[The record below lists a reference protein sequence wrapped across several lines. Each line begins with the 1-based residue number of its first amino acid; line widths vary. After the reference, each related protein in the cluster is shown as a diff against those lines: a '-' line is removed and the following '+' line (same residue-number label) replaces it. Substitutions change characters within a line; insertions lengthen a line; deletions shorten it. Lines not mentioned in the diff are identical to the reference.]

1 MKLAR
6 RLQAIKP
13 SATLALNARAKA
25 LAAKGEDV
33 VVLAAGE
40 PDFDT
45 PEFVKQAAIDALRSG
60 FTKYTATAGM
70 PELREAVC
78 RKLEKDNALKFT
90 PDQVVVTAGGK
101 QSLYNAFQALLDD
114 GDEVIIFSP
123 YWVSYPDMVHLAGG
137 KPVIVPTREED
148 GYAPDPEAIRKAL
161 TPRTRAIVLNSPAN
175 PTGAVYSRATL
186 EGIAAAVRD
195 HDCLLISDDMYE
207 KLLYTGEFLNI
218 GNVAPDLV
226 PRLLVSN
233 GLSKSHAMTGWRLG
247 YAAGPKAL
255 ISGMQ
260 LVQDQSTSN
269 ASSIT
274 QKAALAA
281 LNGPTDTIT
290 AMVNEYRER
299 RDLFVAGLNAIE
311 GIRCRLP
318 EGAFYA
324 MADVRALLGR
334 SYKGTVLTTSL
345 QLSEA
350 LLNDFLVAAVPGDPF
365 GAPGYIRM
373 SFVTSREV
381 LQKGLKRLREFVAA
395 LQSV

>member
-25 LAAKGEDV
+25 LAASGKDV

-45 PEFVKQAAIDALRSG
+45 PEFVKQAAIEALRTG
-60 FTKYTATAGM
+60 FTKYTATAGT
-70 PELREAVC
+70 PELREAIC
-78 RKLEKDNALKFT
+78 RKLEKDNGLKYA
-90 PDQVVVTAGGK
+90 PEQVVVTAGGK
-101 QSLYNAFQALLDD
+101 QSLYNCFQALLDE
-114 GDEVIIFSP
+114 GDEVIVFAP

-137 KPVIVPTREED
+137 TPVIVPTREED
-148 GYAPDPEAIRKAL
+148 GYAPDPAAIQKAL
-161 TPRTRAIVLNSPAN
+161 TPRTRALVLNSPAN

-186 EGIAAAVRD
+186 EAIADAVRG
-195 HDCLLISDDMYE
+195 HDCLLVTDDMYE
-207 KLLYTGEFLNI
+207 KLLYTGQPFLNI
-218 GNVAPDLV
+218 GNVAPDLL

-247 YAAGPKAL
+247 YAAGPRAL

-281 LNGPTDTIT
+281 LTGPTDTIT
-290 AMVNEYRER
+290 SMVNEYRER
-299 RDLFVAGLNAIE
+299 RDLFVAGLNAIP

-324 MADVRALLGR
+324 MADVRALLGKT
-334 SYKGTVLTTSL
+334 YKGRPLADSL

-381 LQKGLKRLREFVAA
+381 LQKGLTRLRDFVAA
-395 LQSV
+395 LG

>member
-6 RLQAIKP
+6 RLHAIKP

-78 RKLEKDNALKFT
+78 RKLEKDNALKYT

-137 KPVIVPTREED
+137 TPVIVPTREED
-148 GYAPDPEAIRKAL
+148 GYAPDPEAIRRAL

-195 HDCLLISDDMYE
+195 HDCILITDDMYE

-233 GLSKSHAMTGWRLG
+233 GLSKSYAMTGWRLG

-281 LNGPTDTIT
+281 LNGPSDTIT

-381 LQKGLKRLREFVAA
+381 LQKGLKRLRDFVAA

>member
-25 LAAKGEDV
+25 LAASGKDV

-45 PEFVKQAAIDALRSG
+45 PEFVKQAAIDALRTG

-78 RKLEKDNALKFT
+78 RKLEKDNGLKYAV
-90 PDQVVVTAGGK
+90 DQVVVTAGGK
-101 QSLYNAFQALLDD
+101 QSLYNCFQALLDE
-114 GDEVIIFSP
+114 GDEVIIFAP

-137 KPVIVPTREED
+137 TPVIVPTREED
-148 GYAPDPEAIRKAL
+148 GYAPDPAAIKNAL

-186 EGIAAAVRD
+186 EGIADAVRG
-195 HDCLLISDDMYE
+195 HDCIIVTDDMYE
-207 KLLYTGEFLNI
+207 KLLYTGEPFLNL

-226 PRLLVSN
+226 PRLLLSN

-255 ISGMQ
+255 ITGMQ

-299 RDLFVAGLNAIE
+299 RDLFVAGLNAIP

-324 MADVRALLGR
+324 MADVRGLLGKT
-334 SYKGTVLTTSL
+334 YKGKPLADSL

-381 LQKGLKRLREFVAA
+381 LQKGLTRLRDFVAA
-395 LQSV
+395 LG

>member
-25 LAAKGEDV
+25 LAASGKDV

-45 PEFVKQAAIDALRSG
+45 PEFVKQAAIDALRTG

-78 RKLEKDNALKFT
+78 RKLEKDNGLKYAV
-90 PDQVVVTAGGK
+90 DQVVVTAGGK
-101 QSLYNAFQALLDD
+101 QSLYNCFQALLDE
-114 GDEVIIFSP
+114 GDEVIIFAP

-137 KPVIVPTREED
+137 TPVIVPTREED
-148 GYAPDPEAIRKAL
+148 GYAPDPAAIKKAL

-186 EGIAAAVRD
+186 EGIADAVRG
-195 HDCLLISDDMYE
+195 HDCIIVTDDMYE
-207 KLLYTGEFLNI
+207 KLLYTGEPFLNL

-226 PRLLVSN
+226 PRLLLSN

-255 ISGMQ
+255 ITGMQ

-299 RDLFVAGLNAIE
+299 RDLFVAGLNAIP

-324 MADVRALLGR
+324 MADVRGLLGKT
-334 SYKGTVLTTSL
+334 YKGKPLTDSL

-381 LQKGLKRLREFVAA
+381 LQKGLTRLRDFVAA
-395 LQSV
+395 LG

>member
-25 LAAKGEDV
+25 LAASGKDV

-45 PEFVKQAAIDALRSG
+45 PEFVKQAAIDALRTG

-78 RKLEKDNALKFT
+78 RKLEKDNGLKYA

-101 QSLYNAFQALLDD
+101 QSLYNCFQALLDE
-114 GDEVIIFSP
+114 GDEVIIFAP

-137 KPVIVPTREED
+137 TPVIVPTREED
-148 GYAPDPEAIRKAL
+148 GYAPDPAAIKKAL

-186 EGIAAAVRD
+186 EGIADAVRG
-195 HDCLLISDDMYE
+195 HDCLIVTDDMYE
-207 KLLYTGEFLNI
+207 KLLYTGEPFLNL

-281 LNGPTDTIT
+281 LNGPSDTIT

-299 RDLFVAGLNAIE
+299 RDLFVAGLNAIP

-324 MADVRALLGR
+324 MADVRGLLGKT
-334 SYKGTVLTTSL
+334 YKGKPLTDSL

-350 LLNDFLVAAVPGDPF
+350 LLNDFLVAAVPGEPF

-381 LQKGLKRLREFVAA
+381 LQKGLARLRDFTAA
-395 LQSV
+395 LG

>member
-25 LAAKGEDV
+25 LAASGKDV

-78 RKLEKDNALKFT
+78 RKLEKDNGLKYAV
-90 PDQVVVTAGGK
+90 DQVVVTAGGK
-101 QSLYNAFQALLDD
+101 QSLYNCFQALLDE
-114 GDEVIIFSP
+114 GDEVIIFAP

-137 KPVIVPTREED
+137 TPVIVPTREED
-148 GYAPDPEAIRKAL
+148 GYAPDPAAIKKAL

-186 EGIAAAVRD
+186 EGIADAVRG
-195 HDCLLISDDMYE
+195 HDCLIVTDDMYE
-207 KLLYTGEFLNI
+207 KLLYTGEPFLNI

-299 RDLFVAGLNAIE
+299 RDLFVAGLNAIP
-311 GIRCRLP
+311 GIRCRVP

-324 MADVRALLGR
+324 MADVRGLLGR
-334 SYKGTVLTTSL
+334 AYKGAPLTDSL

-381 LQKGLKRLREFVAA
+381 LQKGLTRLRDFAA
-395 LQSV
+395 TLG

>member
-25 LAAKGEDV
+25 LAASGKDV

-45 PEFVKQAAIDALRSG
+45 PEFVKQAAIEALRTG
-60 FTKYTATAGM
+60 FTKYTATAGT
-70 PELREAVC
+70 PELREAIC
-78 RKLEKDNALKFT
+78 RKLEKDNGLKYA
-90 PDQVVVTAGGK
+90 PEQVVVTAGGK
-101 QSLYNAFQALLDD
+101 QSLYNCFQALLDE
-114 GDEVIIFSP
+114 GDEVIVFAP

-137 KPVIVPTREED
+137 TPVIVPTREED
-148 GYAPDPEAIRKAL
+148 GYAPDPAAIQKAL
-161 TPRTRAIVLNSPAN
+161 TPRTRALVLNSPAN

-186 EGIAAAVRD
+186 EAIADAVRG
-195 HDCLLISDDMYE
+195 HDCLLVTDDMYE
-207 KLLYTGEFLNI
+207 KLLYTGQPFLNI
-218 GNVAPDLV
+218 GNVAPDLL

-247 YAAGPKAL
+247 YAAGPRAL

-281 LNGPTDTIT
+281 LTGPTETIT
-290 AMVNEYRER
+290 SMVNEYRER
-299 RDLFVAGLNAIE
+299 RDLFVAGLNAIP

-324 MADVRALLGR
+324 MADVRALLGKT
-334 SYKGTVLTTSL
+334 YKGRPLADSL

-381 LQKGLKRLREFVAA
+381 LQKGLTRLRDFVAA
-395 LQSV
+395 LG

>member
-1 MKLAR
+1 
-6 RLQAIKP
+6 
-13 SATLALNARAKA
+13 
-25 LAAKGEDV
+25 
-33 VVLAAGE
+33 
-40 PDFDT
+40 
-45 PEFVKQAAIDALRSG
+45 
-60 FTKYTATAGM
+60 M

-78 RKLEKDNALKFT
+78 RKLEKDNGLKYA

-101 QSLYNAFQALLDD
+101 QSLYNCFQALLDE
-114 GDEVIIFSP
+114 GDEVIIFAP

-137 KPVIVPTREED
+137 TPVIVPTREED
-148 GYAPDPEAIRKAL
+148 GYAPDPAAIKKAL
-161 TPRTRAIVLNSPAN
+161 TPRTRAIILNSPAN

-186 EGIAAAVRD
+186 EGIADAVRG
-195 HDCLLISDDMYE
+195 HDCLIVTDDMYE
-207 KLLYTGEFLNI
+207 KLLYTGEPFLNL

-281 LNGPTDTIT
+281 LNGPSDTIT

-299 RDLFVAGLNAIE
+299 RDLFVAGLNAIP
-311 GIRCRLP
+311 GIRCRMP

-324 MADVRALLGR
+324 MADVRGLLGKT
-334 SYKGTVLTTSL
+334 YKGKPLTDSL

-381 LQKGLKRLREFVAA
+381 LQKGLTRLRDFTAA
-395 LQSV
+395 LG

>member
-25 LAAKGEDV
+25 LAASGKDV

-45 PEFVKQAAIDALRSG
+45 PEFVKQAAIDALRTG

-78 RKLEKDNALKFT
+78 RKLEKDNGLKYA

-101 QSLYNAFQALLDD
+101 QSLYNCFQALLDE
-114 GDEVIIFSP
+114 GDEVIIFAP

-137 KPVIVPTREED
+137 TPVIVPTREED
-148 GYAPDPEAIRKAL
+148 GYAPDPAAIKKAL

-186 EGIAAAVRD
+186 EGIADAVRG
-195 HDCLLISDDMYE
+195 HDCLIVTDDMYE
-207 KLLYTGEFLNI
+207 KLLYTGEPFLNL

-281 LNGPTDTIT
+281 LNGPSDTII

-299 RDLFVAGLNAIE
+299 RDLFVAGLNAIP

-324 MADVRALLGR
+324 MADVRGLMGKT
-334 SYKGTVLTTSL
+334 YKGKPLTDSL

-350 LLNDFLVAAVPGDPF
+350 LLNDFLVAAVPGEPF

-381 LQKGLKRLREFVAA
+381 LQKGLARLRDFTAA
-395 LQSV
+395 LG

>member
-25 LAAKGEDV
+25 LAAGGKDV

-78 RKLEKDNALKFT
+78 RKLEKDNGLKYA

-101 QSLYNAFQALLDD
+101 QSLYNCFQALLDE
-114 GDEVIIFSP
+114 GDEVIIFAP

-137 KPVIVPTREED
+137 TPVIVPTREED
-148 GYAPDPEAIRKAL
+148 GYAPDPAAIKKAL

-186 EGIAAAVRD
+186 EGIADAVRG
-195 HDCLLISDDMYE
+195 HDCILVTDDMYE
-207 KLLYTGEFLNI
+207 KLLYTQEPFLNI

-233 GLSKSHAMTGWRLG
+233 GLSKSYAMTGWRLG

-299 RDLFVAGLNAIE
+299 RDLFVAGLNAIP

-324 MADVRALLGR
+324 MADVRGLMGK
-334 SYKGTVLTTSL
+334 SYKGKPLTDSL
-345 QLSEA
+345 QMSEA

-381 LQKGLKRLREFVAA
+381 LQKGLTRLRDFVAA
-395 LQSV
+395 LG

>member
-25 LAAKGEDV
+25 LAASGKDV

-45 PEFVKQAAIDALRSG
+45 PEFVKQAAIEALRTG

-78 RKLEKDNALKFT
+78 RKLEKDNGLKYA

-101 QSLYNAFQALLDD
+101 QSLYNCFQALLDE
-114 GDEVIIFSP
+114 GDEVIIFAP

-137 KPVIVPTREED
+137 TPVIVPTREED
-148 GYAPDPEAIRKAL
+148 GYAPDPEAIKKAL

-186 EGIAAAVRD
+186 EGIAAAVRG
-195 HDCLLISDDMYE
+195 HDCLLVTDDMYE
-207 KLLYTGEFLNI
+207 KLLYTGEPFLNI

-233 GLSKSHAMTGWRLG
+233 GLSKSYAMTGWRLG

-281 LNGPTDTIT
+281 LTGPTDTIT

-299 RDLFVAGLNAIE
+299 RDLFVAGLNAIP

-324 MADVRALLGR
+324 MADVRGLLGK
-334 SYKGTVLTTSL
+334 SYKGKPLTDSL

-381 LQKGLKRLREFVAA
+381 LQKGLTRLRDFVAA
-395 LQSV
+395 LG

>member
-25 LAAKGEDV
+25 LAASGKDV

-45 PEFVKQAAIDALRSG
+45 PEFVKQAAIEALRAG

-78 RKLEKDNALKFT
+78 RKLEKDNGLKYA

-101 QSLYNAFQALLDD
+101 QSLYNCFQALLDE
-114 GDEVIIFSP
+114 GDEVIIFAP

-137 KPVIVPTREED
+137 TPVIVPTREED
-148 GYAPDPEAIRKAL
+148 GYAPDPAAIKKAL
-161 TPRTRAIVLNSPAN
+161 TPRTRAIILNSPAN

-186 EGIAAAVRD
+186 EGIADAVRG
-195 HDCLLISDDMYE
+195 HDCLIVTDDMYE
-207 KLLYTGEFLNI
+207 KLLYTGEPFLNL

-281 LNGPTDTIT
+281 LSGPSDTIT
-290 AMVNEYRER
+290 AMVSEYRER
-299 RDLFVAGLNAIE
+299 RDLFVAGLNAIP
-311 GIRCRLP
+311 GIRCRMP

-324 MADVRALLGR
+324 MADVRGLLGKT
-334 SYKGTVLTTSL
+334 YKGKPLTDSL

-381 LQKGLKRLREFVAA
+381 LQKGLTRLRDFTAA
-395 LQSV
+395 LG

>member
-25 LAAKGEDV
+25 LAASGKDV

-45 PEFVKQAAIDALRSG
+45 PEFVKQAAIDALRTG

-78 RKLEKDNALKFT
+78 RKLEKDNGLKYAV
-90 PDQVVVTAGGK
+90 DQVVVTAGGK
-101 QSLYNAFQALLDD
+101 QSLYNCFQALLDE
-114 GDEVIIFSP
+114 GDEVIIFAP

-137 KPVIVPTREED
+137 TPVIVPTREED
-148 GYAPDPEAIRKAL
+148 GYAPDPAAIKKAL

-186 EGIAAAVRD
+186 EGIADAVRG
-195 HDCLLISDDMYE
+195 HDCLIVTDDMYE
-207 KLLYTGEFLNI
+207 KLLYTGEPFLNL

-255 ISGMQ
+255 ITGMQ

-299 RDLFVAGLNAIE
+299 RDLFVAGLNAIP

-324 MADVRALLGR
+324 MADVRGLLGKT
-334 SYKGTVLTTSL
+334 YKGKPLTDSL

-381 LQKGLKRLREFVAA
+381 LQKGLTRLRDFVAA
-395 LQSV
+395 LG

>member
-45 PEFVKQAAIDALRSG
+45 PEFVKQAAIDAIRSG

-70 PELREAVC
+70 PELREAIC
-78 RKLEKDNALKFT
+78 RKLEKDNGLKYA

-101 QSLYNAFQALLDD
+101 QSLYNCFQALLDE
-114 GDEVIIFSP
+114 GDEVLVFAP

-137 KPVIVPTREED
+137 TPVIVPTREED
-148 GYAPDPEAIRKAL
+148 GYAPDPEAIRRAL

-186 EGIAAAVRD
+186 EGIADAVRG
-195 HDCLLISDDMYE
+195 HDCLLITDDMYE
-207 KLLYTGEFLNI
+207 KLLYTGEAFLNI

-226 PRLLVSN
+226 PRLVVSN
-233 GLSKSHAMTGWRLG
+233 GLSKSYAMTGWRLG

-281 LNGPTDTIT
+281 LNGPSDTIT

-299 RDLFVAGLNAIE
+299 RDLFVAGLNAID
-311 GIRCRLP
+311 GIRCRMP

-334 SYKGTVLTTSL
+334 SYKGTPLTSAL
-345 QLSEA
+345 QLSEV
-350 LLNDFLVAAVPGDPF
+350 LLNDFLVAAVPGEPF

-395 LQSV
+395 LG

>member
-6 RLQAIKP
+6 RLNAIKP

-25 LAAKGEDV
+25 LAASGKDV

-78 RKLEKDNALKFT
+78 RKLEKDNGLKYA

-101 QSLYNAFQALLDD
+101 QSLYNCFQALLDE
-114 GDEVIIFSP
+114 GDEVIIFAP

-137 KPVIVPTREED
+137 TPVIVPTREED
-148 GYAPDPEAIRKAL
+148 GYAPDPAAIKKAL

-186 EGIAAAVRD
+186 EGIADAVRG
-195 HDCLLISDDMYE
+195 HDCMLVTDDMYE
-207 KLLYTGEFLNI
+207 KLLYTGEPFLNI
-218 GNVAPDLV
+218 GNVAPDLL

-299 RDLFVAGLNAIE
+299 RDLFVAGLNAIP

-324 MADVRALLGR
+324 MADVRGLLGR
-334 SYKGTVLTTSL
+334 AYKGKPLTDSL

-381 LQKGLKRLREFVAA
+381 LQKGLTRLRDFVAA
-395 LQSV
+395 LG

>member
-6 RLQAIKP
+6 RLNAIKP

-25 LAAKGEDV
+25 LAASGKDV

-78 RKLEKDNALKFT
+78 RKLEKDNGLKYT

-101 QSLYNAFQALLDD
+101 QSLYNCFQALLDE
-114 GDEVIIFSP
+114 GDEVIIFAP

-137 KPVIVPTREED
+137 TPVIVPTREED
-148 GYAPDPEAIRKAL
+148 GYAPDPAAIKKAL
-161 TPRTRAIVLNSPAN
+161 TPRTRAIILNSPAN

-186 EGIAAAVRD
+186 EGIADAVRG
-195 HDCLLISDDMYE
+195 HDCMLVTDDMYE
-207 KLLYTGEFLNI
+207 KLLYTGQPFLNI

-226 PRLLVSN
+226 PRLVVSN
-233 GLSKSHAMTGWRLG
+233 GLSKSYAMTGWRLG

-281 LNGPTDTIT
+281 LNGPSDTIT

-299 RDLFVAGLNAIE
+299 RDLFVAGLNAIP
-311 GIRCRLP
+311 GLRCRLP

-324 MADVRALLGR
+324 MADVRGLLGKT
-334 SYKGTVLTTSL
+334 YKGKPLTDAL

-381 LQKGLKRLREFVAA
+381 LQKGLARLRDFAAA
-395 LQSV
+395 LS

>member
-6 RLQAIKP
+6 RLNAIKP

-25 LAAKGEDV
+25 LAAGGKDV

-45 PEFVKQAAIDALRSG
+45 PEFVKQAAIDALRTG

-78 RKLEKDNALKFT
+78 RKLEKDNGLKYA

-101 QSLYNAFQALLDD
+101 QSLYNCFQALLDE
-114 GDEVIIFSP
+114 GDEVIIFAP

-137 KPVIVPTREED
+137 TPVIVPTREED
-148 GYAPDPEAIRKAL
+148 GYAPDPAAIKKAL

-186 EGIAAAVRD
+186 EGIADAVRG
-195 HDCLLISDDMYE
+195 HDCMLVTDDMYE
-207 KLLYTGEFLNI
+207 KLLYTGEPFLNI

-233 GLSKSHAMTGWRLG
+233 GLSKSYAMTGWRLG

-299 RDLFVAGLNAIE
+299 RDLFVAGLNAIP

-324 MADVRALLGR
+324 MADVRGLLGK
-334 SYKGTVLTTSL
+334 SYKGKPLTDSL
-345 QLSEA
+345 QMSEA

-381 LQKGLKRLREFVAA
+381 LQKGLARLRDFAAA
-395 LQSV
+395 LG

>member
-25 LAAKGEDV
+25 LAASGKDV

-45 PEFVKQAAIDALRSG
+45 PEFVKQAAIEALRTG

-78 RKLEKDNALKFT
+78 RKLEKDNGLKYA

-101 QSLYNAFQALLDD
+101 QSLYNCFQALLDE
-114 GDEVIIFSP
+114 GDEVIIFAP

-137 KPVIVPTREED
+137 TPVIVPTREED
-148 GYAPDPEAIRKAL
+148 GYAPDPEAIKKAL

-186 EGIAAAVRD
+186 EGIAAAVRG
-195 HDCLLISDDMYE
+195 HDCLLVTDDMYE
-207 KLLYTGEFLNI
+207 KLLYTGEPFLNI

-233 GLSKSHAMTGWRLG
+233 GLSKSYAMTGWRLG

-281 LNGPTDTIT
+281 LTGPTDTIT

-299 RDLFVAGLNAIE
+299 RDLFVAGLNAIP

-324 MADVRALLGR
+324 MADVRGLLGKT
-334 SYKGTVLTTSL
+334 YKGKPLTDSL

-381 LQKGLKRLREFVAA
+381 LQKGLTRLRDFVAA
-395 LQSV
+395 LG

>member
-6 RLQAIKP
+6 RLNAIKP

-25 LAAKGEDV
+25 LAAGGKDV

-78 RKLEKDNALKFT
+78 RKLEKDNGLKYA

-101 QSLYNAFQALLDD
+101 QSLYNCFQALLDE
-114 GDEVIIFSP
+114 GDEVIIFAP

-137 KPVIVPTREED
+137 TPVIVPTREED
-148 GYAPDPEAIRKAL
+148 GYAPDPAAIKKAL

-186 EGIAAAVRD
+186 EGIADAVRG
-195 HDCLLISDDMYE
+195 HDCMLVTDDMYE
-207 KLLYTGEFLNI
+207 KLLYTGEPFLNI

-233 GLSKSHAMTGWRLG
+233 GLSKSYAMTGWRLG

-299 RDLFVAGLNAIE
+299 RDLFVAGLNAIP

-324 MADVRALLGR
+324 MADVRGLLGKT
-334 SYKGTVLTTSL
+334 YKGKPLTDSL
-345 QLSEA
+345 QMSEA

-381 LQKGLKRLREFVAA
+381 LQKGLARLRDFVAA
-395 LQSV
+395 LS

>member
-6 RLQAIKP
+6 RLNAIKP

-25 LAAKGEDV
+25 LAASGKDV

-45 PEFVKQAAIDALRSG
+45 PEFVKQAAIEALRTG

-78 RKLEKDNALKFT
+78 RKLEKDNGLKYA

-101 QSLYNAFQALLDD
+101 QSLYNCFQALLDE
-114 GDEVIIFSP
+114 GDEVIVFAP

-137 KPVIVPTREED
+137 TPVIVPTREED
-148 GYAPDPEAIRKAL
+148 GYAPDPAAIKRAL

-186 EGIAAAVRD
+186 EGIADAVRG
-195 HDCLLISDDMYE
+195 HDCILVTDDMYE
-207 KLLYTGEFLNI
+207 KLLYTGEPFLNI

-233 GLSKSHAMTGWRLG
+233 GLSKSYAMTGWRLG

-281 LNGPTDTIT
+281 LNGPSDTIT

-299 RDLFVAGLNAIE
+299 RDLFVAGLNAIP

-334 SYKGTVLTTSL
+334 TYKGKPLTDSL
-345 QLSEA
+345 QLSET

-381 LQKGLKRLREFVAA
+381 LQKGLTRLRDFVAA
-395 LQSV
+395 LG

>member
-114 GDEVIIFSP
+114 GDEVLIFSP

-137 KPVIVPTREED
+137 TPVIVPTREED

-195 HDCLLISDDMYE
+195 HDCILITDDMYE

-233 GLSKSHAMTGWRLG
+233 GLSKSYAMTGWRLG

-281 LNGPTDTIT
+281 LNGPSDTIT

-299 RDLFVAGLNAIE
+299 RDLFVAGLNAID

-381 LQKGLKRLREFVAA
+381 LQKGLKRLRDFVAA

>member
-6 RLQAIKP
+6 RLNAIKP

-25 LAAKGEDV
+25 LAASGKDV

-45 PEFVKQAAIDALRSG
+45 PEFVKQAAIDALRTG

-78 RKLEKDNALKFT
+78 RKLEKDNGLKYA

-101 QSLYNAFQALLDD
+101 QSLYNCFQALLDE
-114 GDEVIIFSP
+114 GDEVIIFAP

-137 KPVIVPTREED
+137 TPVIVPTREED
-148 GYAPDPEAIRKAL
+148 GYAPDPAAIKKAL

-186 EGIAAAVRD
+186 EGIADAVRG
-195 HDCLLISDDMYE
+195 HDCMLVTDDMYE
-207 KLLYTGEFLNI
+207 KLLYTGEPFLNI

-233 GLSKSHAMTGWRLG
+233 GLSKSYAMTGWRLG

-299 RDLFVAGLNAIE
+299 RDLFVAGLNAIP

-324 MADVRALLGR
+324 MADVRGLLGKT
-334 SYKGTVLTTSL
+334 YKGKPLTDSL
-345 QLSEA
+345 QMSEA

-381 LQKGLKRLREFVAA
+381 LQKGLARLRDFAAA
-395 LQSV
+395 LG